1 MFAVY
6 LPIYICTTASFYLS
20 LQQTTEGW
28 RKQPGD
34 KTVYYVS
41 TPSSKSKQAGQ
52 KLEIVTD
59 SLQNRNSLCIM
70 SGIILVVYWK
80 YTRSVMMHVFSRTVA
95 AVDTKRG
102 YVGMC
107 NGRSAQ
113 HESGAASSNWL
124 FRLFSRHISRTQ
136 SFQQNR
142 HIHFH
147 ALVALK
153 LLVYLISCP
162 VARSPRIVVDKQT
175 NRQTDMTNTQT
186 KYCNPR
192 CARVEG

>member
-59 SLQNRNSLCIM
+59 SLQNRENTMYNHSLCIM

-102 YVGMC
+102 YVGIIL
-107 NGRSAQ
+107 A
-113 HESGAASSNWL
+113 
-124 FRLFSRHISRTQ
+124 
-136 SFQQNR
+136 NR
-142 HIHFH
+142 PTFCGTVPQKTS
-147 ALVALK
+147 L
-153 LLVYLISCP
+153 S
-162 VARSPRIVVDKQT
+162 RSPAR
-175 NRQTDMTNTQT
+175 RTD
-186 KYCNPR
+186 CP
-192 CARVEG
+192 AF